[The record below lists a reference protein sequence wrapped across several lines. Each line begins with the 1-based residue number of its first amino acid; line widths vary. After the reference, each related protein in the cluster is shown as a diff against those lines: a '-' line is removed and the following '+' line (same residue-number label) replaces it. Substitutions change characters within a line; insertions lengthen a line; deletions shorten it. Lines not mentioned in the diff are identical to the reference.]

1 MATLESHLVEDPHA
15 KHETKGAYFKLV
27 HDVAFCDRLLVD
39 LGADPATGLIVNGH
53 VPVKLEKGEEPLKR
67 SGKAVTI
74 DGAFSEAYGDKGFTL
89 ILEAGRTAIAEH
101 HHFESVDDAVK
112 AGADIVP
119 RVRDLRTHDELRR
132 VGDTEAGAAIRREIG
147 ALQALVQAFEDN
159 RLIASEV

>member
-1 MATLESHLVEDPHA
+1 MATLEIHLVEDPHA
-15 KHETKGAYFKLV
+15 KHETKGPYFTLV

-39 LGADPATGLIVNGH
+39 LGADPLTGLIVNGH
-53 VPVKLEKGEEPLKR
+53 VPVKVEKGEEPLKR

-89 ILEAGRTAIAEH
+89 ILEATRTAIAEH

-119 RVRDLRTHDELRR
+119 RVRDLRSSSEPRR

-159 RLIASEV
+159 RLAEREV